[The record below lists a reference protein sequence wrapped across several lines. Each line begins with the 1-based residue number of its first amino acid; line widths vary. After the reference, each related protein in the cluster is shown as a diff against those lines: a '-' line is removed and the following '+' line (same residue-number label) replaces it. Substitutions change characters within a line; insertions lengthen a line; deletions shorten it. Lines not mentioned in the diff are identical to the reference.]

1 MQKLVH
7 LLRRALAELYDT
19 HAHVKKKIMIIEICP
34 RASVL
39 PAPPP
44 DLPPHLPVKSG
55 DCSTV
60 RITGDHRV
68 RVVVRAGLRCEVLE
82 INLALC

>member
-1 MQKLVH
+1 
-7 LLRRALAELYDT
+7 
-19 HAHVKKKIMIIEICP
+19 MIIEICP
-34 RASVL
+34 KASVL